1 MVNTFPKDIMDCMKE
16 CILSIFWPKKD
27 IMDFVKKAGCTQT
40 ELLSESEYKELHRS
54 EIVERVFINLEKR
67 KDSGIGQLRSML
79 KQLTE
84 WDYFNPYYFKT
95 INKLKEDEARRN
107 IIRLKQLQEI
117 RDYKIKQERQRLEEL
132 EKARQ
137 DKMINTNEL
146 KDIFLNLFNG
156 RDQDGKEINNQRR
169 GYLFEEFLRKLFL
182 NEKIE
187 VTEPFKID
195 GEQIDGSIKYDG
207 EHYIIEAKWH
217 DKWSAS
223 NELYQFA
230 MKVEGKM
237 YGRGIFI
244 SINGFSPDS
253 VQALTTGKAL
263 KTILVDG
270 GDLVLITE
278 GLYTLREMLNNKIKA
293 AQTMGRIYVNPTD
306 LSNKNT

>member
-1 MVNTFPKDIMDCMKE
+1 M
-16 CILSIFWPKKD
+16 
-27 IMDFVKKAGCTQT
+27 
-40 ELLSESEYKELHRS
+40 H
-54 EIVERVFINLEKR
+54 
-67 KDSGIGQLRSML
+67 
-79 KQLTE
+79 
-84 WDYFNPYYFKT
+84 
-95 INKLKEDEARRN
+95 
-107 IIRLKQLQEI
+107 LKQLQEI
-117 RDYKIKQERQRLEEL
+117 RDHKIKQERQRQEEM
-132 EKARQ
+132 EKKR
-137 DKMINTNEL
+137 KNINISTKEL

-156 RDQDGKEINNQRR
+156 RDQDEKEINSQKR

-182 NEKIE
+182 NEGIE
-187 VTEPFKID
+187 VTESFKIV
-195 GEQIDGSIKYDG
+195 GEQIDGAIKYDG

-270 GDLVLITE
+270 GDLVLIIE
-278 GLYTLREMLNNKIKA
+278 NMYTVKEMLNSKIKA
-293 AQTMGRIYVNPTD
+293 AQTMGRIYVNPINMSD
-306 LSNKNT
+306 KNT